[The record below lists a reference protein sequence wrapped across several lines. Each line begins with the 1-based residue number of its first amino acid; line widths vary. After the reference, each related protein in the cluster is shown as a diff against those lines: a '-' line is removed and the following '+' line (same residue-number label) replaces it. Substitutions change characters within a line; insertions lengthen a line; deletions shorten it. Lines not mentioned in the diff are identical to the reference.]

1 MLDKDLKFNTG
12 RGEGLTLITECKLLF
27 TNLPCKLCSVELQ
40 CDEIMADLP
49 YRLIRA
55 ERLSLFDA
63 RLLPTIRLFGS
74 GTWVRDV
81 IAYSYEAGVCRF
93 ISTGECSASAY
104 AAALLALFYHGEV
117 GAGEVVRV
125 ISPEG
130 ARTAVV
136 TEGGVLL
143 FD

>member
-27 TNLPCKLCSVELQ
+27 TNLPCKLCSVELH

-63 RLLPTIRLFGS
+63 RLLPILRLSGS
-74 GTWVRDV
+74 GARVRDV

-93 ISTGECSASAY
+93 ISTGEYSASSY
-104 AAALLALFYHGEV
+104 AAPLLALYYHSEV
-117 GAGEVVRV
+117 SAGDAVEVSSPVR
-125 ISPEG
+125 
-130 ARTAVV
+130 ARIASV